1 MVMGPQDDC
10 FTEEGISTFL
20 GSAYTIS
27 NEYDRMGC
35 RMEGPVIAHKNGGD
49 IITDGI
55 SFGAVQVPSHGNPI
69 VMMAD
74 HQTTGGY
81 TKIAC
86 VISVDLPELAQ
97 CMPGHTIR
105 FKKVGI
111 EEAQELYCQWKAEL
125 ERLKEKLDG
134 SAEPASELQAV
145 GLAAAVNEDRRYWGD
160 QGTYRVVVNGTEFLV
175 DLRRETERFR

>member
-97 CMPGHTIR
+97 CMPGHTVR
-105 FKKVGI
+105 FKKIGI

-125 ERLKEKLDG
+125 EQLKEKLAG

-145 GLAAAVNEDRRYWGD
+145 GLAAAVNEDQSYWGD
-160 QGTYRVVVNGTEFLV
+160 AGTYRVVVNGTEFLV